1 MITQELGRTGLRISQ
16 LGFGVMQAGDPGID
30 EAAAG
35 RLLHEALDM
44 GITLLDTARSYQLS
58 EERIGRH
65 LRQRRGEFV
74 LSTKLGYGVDG
85 VADWTAE
92 CIVQGVE
99 RALRVMHTDVI
110 DIVHLHSCPL
120 ETLQRG
126 EVVEALAR
134 CREQGK
140 LRVAAYSGENE
151 ALDFAIACGQFQSV
165 QTSLNL
171 VDQGNLDFD
180 RLRRAQEAG
189 MGVLVKRPLAS
200 LAWRHAQR
208 PDDFALGLYWDRWQA
223 MGLER
228 ALPGSGAWTDLSLR
242 FAAFQSGVSACLVG
256 STRAQALRDN
266 AGALALGPLPEATL
280 RTLRRAWQENCPG
293 AEGVI

>member
-1 MITQELGRTGLRISQ
+1 MITHELGRTGLRVSQ
-16 LGFGVMQAGDPGID
+16 LGFGVMQAGDPTID

-35 RLLHEALDM
+35 RLLNEALDM
-44 GITLLDTARSYQLS
+44 GITLLDSARSYQLS

-65 LRQRRGEFV
+65 LRHRRHEFV

-85 VADWTAE
+85 VPDWTAK
-92 CIVQGVE
+92 CIAQGVE
-99 RALRVMHTDVI
+99 RALRLMQTEVI

-134 CREQGK
+134 CRDQGK

-171 VDQGNLDFD
+171 FDQGNLDHD
-180 RLRRAQEAG
+180 RLRRAHEAG

-200 LAWRHAQR
+200 LAWRHTQR
-208 PDDFALGLYWDRWQA
+208 PDDHALGLYWDRWQA
-223 MGLER
+223 MDLEQ
-228 ALPGSGAWTDLSLR
+228 ALPLAGPWTELSLR
-242 FAAFQSGVSACLVG
+242 FAAFQPGVSACLVG
-256 STRAQALRDN
+256 STRIQALREN
-266 AGALALGPLPEATL
+266 AAALANGPLSSSTLQTL
-280 RTLRRAWQENCPG
+280 RQAWQRHCAG